1 MVGEEEVYMRVYDG
15 DGYDGDVDEEDEEG
29 VEGEVE
35 TVMVVEMGEH
45 DVEDVNEKEEMGMEG
60 GVEVE
65 MGRHGEE
72 VEVVERWGMED
83 MDV

>member
-1 MVGEEEVYMRVYDG
+1 MGVYNG
-15 DGYDGDVDEEDEEG
+15 DEYEGDVDEEE
-29 VEGEVE
+29 VEWEVE

-45 DVEDVNEKEEMGMEG
+45 DVEDVNENEEKGMEG

-72 VEVVERWGMED
+72 VEVEERWGVEE